1 MARIL
6 FFTISIVFFI
16 GCGNIKNSK
25 TPNKTA
31 KPKELKVMVWN
42 ILRGGHDKYLPADGR
57 PDIIQIIKDSK
68 ADVVLMI
75 ETYGSAPMIAKGIGY
90 NYELISSN
98 LCIYSRYPITKRIE
112 YPEQISTFNF
122 GGVEIDVKGQKV
134 ALFDTWLHYLP
145 DTRLAPVK
153 KSEEEILSWE
163 HEGTR
168 DEEITKILQ
177 AINSYTKNTDSIP
190 VIMGGD
196 FNSHSHLDWTENTK
210 NMYNHGGAVVNWKIS
225 RAMTDAGFKDT
236 FREIH
241 PDPAKEIGT
250 TWLSDV
256 KKNKEDALTFNRRDR
271 IDYLYSKGITIKDSE
286 FGVAPIAQEFM
297 YKGRK
302 YDHFPSDHGFVVTTF
317 ELK

>member
-1 MARIL
+1 MFL
-6 FFTISIVFFI
+6 FSCT
-16 GCGNIKNSK
+16 NAKKNKSLTK
-25 TPNKTA
+25 VEE
-31 KPKELKVMVWN
+31 PKQLKVMVWN
-42 ILRGGHDKYLPADGR
+42 ILRGGHDDYLPADGR

-75 ETYGSAPMIAKGIGY
+75 ETYGSAPMISEAIGFK
-90 NYELISSN
+90 YELISSN

-122 GGVEIDVKGQKV
+122 GGVEIDVDGQKV

-145 DTRLAPVK
+145 DTRLAPVEK
-153 KSEEEILSWE
+153 TEEEILSWE
-163 HEGTR
+163 HEGSR

-177 AINSYTKNTDSIP
+177 AINLYIVNTDSIP

-196 FNSHSHLDWTENTK
+196 FNSHSHLDWTESTK
-210 NMYNHGGAVVNWKIS
+210 DMYNHGGVVVDWKIS
-225 RAMTDAGFKDT
+225 RAMTDVGFKDT
-236 FREIH
+236 FREIY
-241 PDPAKEIGT
+241 PDPVKEIGT

-256 KKNKEDALTFNRRDR
+256 RENKEDSLTFSRRDR
-271 IDYLYSKGITIKDSE
+271 IDYLYSKGIKIKDSE
-286 FGVAPIAQEFM
+286 FGVAPIAKEFT
-297 YKGRK
+297 YKDRK

>member
-1 MARIL
+1 MKR
-6 FFTISIVFFI
+6 IVFI
-16 GCGNIKNSK
+16 TIAIILLVSCNNTKKSK
-25 TPNKTA
+25 TPTKKTSQ
-31 KPKELKVMVWN
+31 KELKVMVWN
-42 ILRGGHDKYLPADGR
+42 ILRGGHDDYLPADGR

-68 ADVVLMI
+68 ADVILMI
-75 ETYGSAPMIAKGIGY
+75 ETYGSAPMISEAIGY
-90 NYELISSN
+90 KYELISSN

-122 GGVEIDVKGQKV
+122 GGVEIDVDGQKL

-145 DTRLAPVK
+145 DARLVPTEK
-153 KSEEEILSWE
+153 TEEEILNWE
-163 HEGTR
+163 KEGTR
-168 DEEITKILQ
+168 DEEITKILK
-177 AINSYTKNTDSIP
+177 AINSYVTNTDSIP

-196 FNSHSHLDWTENTK
+196 FNTHSHLDWTESTK
-210 NMYNHGGAVVNWKIS
+210 NIYNHGGAVVNWNVS
-225 RAMTDAGFKDT
+225 RAMTDIGFKDT
-236 FREIH
+236 FREIY
-241 PDPAKEIGT
+241 PNPVKEIGT

-256 KKNKEDALTFNRRDR
+256 RENKEDTLTFNRSDR

-286 FGVAPIAQEFM
+286 FGVAPIAEEFT